1 MSQTATQIISTK
13 MISVILGSSHPGGM
27 FKSMCLGFVSPP
39 FFFLHMY
46 KHLDWQRKHL
56 TIARVGDWT

>member
-27 FKSMCLGFVSPP
+27 FKSMCLGFVPP
-39 FFFLHMY
+39 PPASLFFAHVQASGLAAEAAY
-46 KHLDWQRKHL
+46 DCSCR
-56 TIARVGDWT
+56 

>member
-1 MSQTATQIISTK
+1 MQHMSQTATQIISTK

-39 FFFLHMY
+39 PFFAHVQASGLAAEAAY
-46 KHLDWQRKHL
+46 DCSCR
-56 TIARVGDWT
+56 